1 MITRKA
7 TALMVAAALTV
18 AFLPLGASNVWAD
31 NTQILAISD
40 DDEVTQ
46 ENEAKVKQEIEKNEN
61 NAVAIGDTPTA
72 AAGQSNTNTATV
84 AQVNSNTD
92 DDTFV
97 QTAVIEDEDFC
108 SDLFQSLGICVAGE
122 DDD

>member
-1 MITRKA
+1 MITRKV

-18 AFLPLGASNVWAD
+18 AFLPLGATAWAD

-40 DDEVTQ
+40 DDEVKQ
-46 ENEAKVKQEIEKNEN
+46 ENEAKVKQKAEN
-61 NAVAIGDTPTA
+61 NAVAIGDSPTA
-72 AAGQSNTNTATV
+72 AAGQSQTATV

-97 QTAVIEDEDFC
+97 QTAVIDDRDVCGFLEA
-108 SDLFQSLGICVAGE
+108 LGVDC
-122 DDD
+122 